1 MTVEFEKLS
10 RAEIERAEKDGEC
23 LGRNPDGGKII
34 DYVATC
40 GGYFGETKQMPIS
53 RLLYVDEPPKP
64 QPNRKPG
71 DQGRGHTYGHYR
83 WDRLRNGLAS
93 FHPTEAQFV
102 HDGLRRTHGEAWA
115 RAFPAEELVRMTF
128 SAFLTRVAELG
139 LQVPFERIPPAAL
152 LKVLAAAP
160 EQVPLDVRVV
170 DPSAPRLGG
179 IAGSRSRS
187 LKAVSQLKKHHA
199 GEEYVL
205 QVRGLKPE
213 AEQLFLLEISEEALL
228 EEDTGHWHQAF
239 PIRLL
244 ASPSA
249 NVTIRDDKDPFE
261 FFDIEGRF
269 AFIAL
274 TLPADWDFTETFML
288 DPNLDRWDIDEFS
301 AFAARL
307 GERCRQHPSRIR
319 FGVYEYEMS

>member
-1 MTVEFEKLS
+1 MTWEFEKLT

-40 GGYFGETKQMPIS
+40 GGYHGETNKKAIA
-53 RLLYVDEPPKP
+53 RLLYVEEPPIS
-64 QPNRKPG
+64 QANRPPRKAEKG
-71 DQGRGHTYGHYR
+71 ETYGSGR
-83 WDRLRNGLAS
+83 WERLRMGRAS

-102 HDGLRRTHGEAWA
+102 HYGLRRTHGEAWA

-128 SAFLTRVAELG
+128 AAFLGQVAELG
-139 LQVPFERIPPAAL
+139 LQVPFERIPPSAL

-170 DPSAPRLGG
+170 DPSASRLGG
-179 IAGSRSRS
+179 TAGSRNRS
-187 LKAVSQLKKHHA
+187 LRPFPHLKKHHA

-213 AEQLFLLEISEEALL
+213 AEQLFILEISEDALW
-228 EEDTGHWHQAF
+228 EVDTGHQHQAF

-244 ASPSA
+244 APPTA
-249 NVTIRDDKDPFE
+249 NVTILDDKDPFE

-288 DPNLDRWDIDEFS
+288 DPSVDRWDVDEFS

-307 GERCRQHPSRIR
+307 GEFCRQDPTSIR
-319 FGVYEYEMS
+319 FGLYEYELS